1 MPGKDEQ
8 PGGSSLGRGEWL
20 GLLLLVGAVVLM
32 MWPQAPSAS
41 EMPVPIGE
49 LMPPLMAEGWLNVDG
64 PASGV
69 STVAE
74 NPSPKVERG
83 TIPSLES
90 LRGKIVVVDCWA
102 TTCIP
107 CRAAM
112 PKLAELYQQY
122 RPLGVEFVGLTPERE
137 AELPIINRF
146 LRDFSAVDWPIGY
159 GTAPTFD
166 MLGIVK
172 IPVLIVY
179 GPDGRVVWSGHDVR
193 HLPEVLDQALAGQ

>member
-1 MPGKDEQ
+1 MPGEDEQ
-8 PGGSSLGRGEWL
+8 RGGSSLGRGELW

-32 MWPQAPSAS
+32 MWPQRESAS

-64 PASGV
+64 PSAAL
-69 STVAE
+69 STTGE
-74 NPSPKVERG
+74 SPSPTMVRG
-83 TIPSLES
+83 IIPSVES

-122 RPLGVEFVGLTPERE
+122 RPLGVEFVGLTPEGE
-137 AELPIINRF
+137 TELPTINRF

-159 GTAPTFD
+159 GTAATLD
-166 MLGIVK
+166 MLGIVA

-179 GPDGRVVWSGHDVR
+179 GPDGRVVWSGHDAR
-193 HLPEVLDQALAGQ
+193 HLPEVLDQALAGL